1 MVLHF
6 GFDLDNTLINY
17 DLSALEYSR
26 LNNLPDNQ
34 TMSSLRAYYTATK
47 DSNAWAKAQS
57 WIYTDGLEWAEV
69 SSGATDTI
77 QKLISVGYKIS
88 IISHKTEFGPSQYGG
103 VPLRVAATDWIT
115 NSALIQFFPKLDN
128 VYFTGSVR
136 EKISLIQEQKL
147 SHYVDD
153 LIKIFLH
160 DAFPKHNLKSY
171 IYKPCGKLPDWLI
184 PLNDFKS
191 LFNNPL

>member
-34 TMSSLRAYYTATK
+34 SMSSLRAHYAATK

-103 VPLRVAATDWIT
+103 VPLRMAATNWIT
-115 NSALIQFFPKLDN
+115 NTALFQFFPKLDN
-128 VYFTGSVR
+128 VYFTDSIR